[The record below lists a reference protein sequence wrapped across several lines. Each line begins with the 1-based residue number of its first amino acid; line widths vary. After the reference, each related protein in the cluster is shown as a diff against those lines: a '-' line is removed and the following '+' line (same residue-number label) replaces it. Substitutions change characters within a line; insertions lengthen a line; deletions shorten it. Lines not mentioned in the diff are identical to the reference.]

1 MNRGENIRQYTL
13 LHSKYNS
20 EKMGKTILMTAS
32 FLLALAVALGAF
44 GAHGLK
50 SQLST
55 DMLQTYK
62 TGVDYHFYHALGL
75 LLIGILA
82 VSFPSELI
90 KWSAIL
96 LTAGIIL
103 FSGSLYLLAVS
114 GIKWLGA
121 ITPIGGLSFIAGW
134 VLLFLAVWK
143 KL

>member
-1 MNRGENIRQYTL
+1 MA
-13 LHSKYNS
+13 
-20 EKMGKTILMTAS
+20 KTILMTAS
-32 FLLALAVALGAF
+32 VFLALAVALGAF

-55 DMLQTYK
+55 EMLQTFK

-82 VSFPSELI
+82 VSFPSDLI

-103 FSGSLYLLAVS
+103 FSGSLYALAIT

-121 ITPIGGLSFIAGW
+121 ITPLGGLSFIAGW
-134 VLLFLAVWK
+134 VLLFLAIWK
-143 KL
+143 RF

>member
-13 LHSKYNS
+13 LHSKNNS
-20 EKMGKTILMTAS
+20 EKIGKTILMTAS

-82 VSFPSELI
+82 VSFPSELM

>member
-1 MNRGENIRQYTL
+1 MA
-13 LHSKYNS
+13 
-20 EKMGKTILMTAS
+20 KTILMTAS
-32 FLLALAVALGAF
+32 VLLALAVALGAF

-62 TGVDYHFYHALGL
+62 TGVEYHFYHALGL

-82 VSFPSELI
+82 VMYPSGLL

-96 LTAGIIL
+96 LTAGIIV
-103 FSGSLYLLAVS
+103 FSGSLYVLAAS

-121 ITPIGGLSFIAGW
+121 ITPLGGLSFIAGW
-134 VLLFLAVWK
+134 VVLFLAVWK
-143 KL
+143 KI